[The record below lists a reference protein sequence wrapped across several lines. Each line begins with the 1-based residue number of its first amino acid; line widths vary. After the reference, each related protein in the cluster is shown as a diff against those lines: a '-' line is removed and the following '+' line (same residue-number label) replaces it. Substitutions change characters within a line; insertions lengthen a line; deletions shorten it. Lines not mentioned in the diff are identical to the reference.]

1 MKKKKKLYENSFP
14 KNLIIAPEKSHMIN
28 KEVTVQISY
37 VGPKRIILLTLTST
51 L

>member
-1 MKKKKKLYENSFP
+1 MKKIFFYQNSLP

-37 VGPKRIILLTLTST
+37 VGPKRIILLSLTST